1 VIIHLKQNFGNK
13 SVVNHNGFIPKYTAL
28 GYDMWVQVSAGIY
41 EEKTAMHTT
50 PSPGRG
56 TVHIG
61 IALQLFL
68 SHLIA
73 GCIALGIF
81 FATSHAGLHAPEQF
95 LVAIGVGAG
104 VGVLLTLNI
113 TYGLYLLELTLA
125 RFAQGFA
132 VEKIAPAWR
141 WPLHMLFSQINAISE
156 RIQVFARNEH
166 LTEEFREQ
174 MLQQASA
181 AAALEERN
189 RIARDLH
196 DSIKQQIFSISISAA
211 AAKAHWSGNSAGQE
225 SANEGA
231 REAVEDIQR
240 SAKEA
245 QVEMQA
251 LLQQLRSAPLE
262 NTSLVAALRTQAE
275 ALGYRIGAKMV
286 VEIGELP
293 ASDRLLPGTQEAI
306 FRMVQEAFANIARH
320 ARATTVWLSLY
331 QQDYMLHIEV
341 RDNGQGFDNAAQMGM
356 GLANLRQRATDLKGT
371 MDIASAVGQGTTMH
385 AMLPLLDSLRT
396 KQQEEQ
402 IERDIRRSREQATW
416 GFQLTGNATL
426 LAFALIM
433 FSAPLLLILACGLA
447 ASYGYAQAYYYRTR
461 VVLNAGGNSIEALS
475 LQQREYNAMMFL
487 LGLCTT
493 LSLNAFFNPQKG
505 AFLLHWLLFLTSCL
519 LFVLIAL
526 GIWRR
531 YRGTERYYSQMP
543 RPELGWEMTLRKRSF
558 GRRWRIWLVAVA
570 AILYFGNLSLTFPP
584 VTGKEWGGYAALLG
598 MLLFSVIILLDY
610 TQINHWKQVLAT
622 EETQAKQTETP
633 LNKLA

>member
-1 VIIHLKQNFGNK
+1 MQ
-13 SVVNHNGFIPKYTAL
+13 
-28 GYDMWVQVSAGIY
+28 
-41 EEKTAMHTT
+41 TT
-50 PSPGRG
+50 ISPVRG
-56 TVHIG
+56 TVHVG
-61 IALQLFL
+61 ISLQLFL

-73 GCIALGIF
+73 SFVALGVF
-81 FATSHAGLHAPEQF
+81 FALSHTGLQLSEQF
-95 LVAIGVGAG
+95 LAAIGAGAVVGL
-104 VGVLLTLNI
+104 LLTLNI
-113 TYGLYLLELTLA
+113 TYGLYILELTLA

-132 VEKIAPAWR
+132 VEQIALAWR
-141 WPLHMLFSQINAISE
+141 WPLHMLFFQINAINE
-156 RIQVFARNEH
+156 RIQAFARNEH

-174 MLQQASA
+174 MLQQASE

-211 AAKAHWSGNSAGQE
+211 AAKAHWNGNGTTGE
-225 SANEGA
+225 GANEGA

-286 VEIGELP
+286 VEIDELP

-320 ARATTVWLSLY
+320 ARATMVWLSLY
-331 QQDYMLHIEV
+331 QKDDMLHIEV

-371 MDIASAVGQGTTMH
+371 MDITSDVGQGTTIH
-385 AMLPLLDSLRT
+385 AILPLLDSLRT

-402 IERDIRRSREQATW
+402 LQRDIRRSREQAMW
-416 GFQLTGNATL
+416 GFQLTENATP
-426 LAFALIM
+426 LAFALIV
-433 FSAPLLLILACGLA
+433 FNAPILLTIACVLA
-447 ASYGYAQAYYYRTR
+447 AFYGYVQAYYYRTR
-461 VVLNAGGNSIEALS
+461 VALIAGRNSIEALS
-475 LQQREYNAMMFL
+475 LQQREYNAMIFL

-493 LSLNAFFNPQKG
+493 LSMVAFAGQQADEF
-505 AFLLHWLLFLTSCL
+505 AWRWWLLLIASCL
-519 LFVLIAL
+519 LFGLIAL
-526 GIWRR
+526 SVWRR
-531 YRGTERYYSQMP
+531 FRGSDHYYSQLP
-543 RPELGWEMTLRKRSF
+543 YAELGWEIAQKKKGF
-558 GRRWRIWLVAVA
+558 GRRWRLWVLAIA
-570 AILYFGNLSLTFPP
+570 AILYFGRLPTLFQP
-584 VTGKEWGGYAALLG
+584 VTASAWGSYAATLG
-598 MLLFSVIILLDY
+598 MLLFGVVILLDY

-622 EETQAKQTETP
+622 EETQTKPTEPT
-633 LNKLA
+633 LKGAA

>member
-1 VIIHLKQNFGNK
+1 MQ
-13 SVVNHNGFIPKYTAL
+13 
-28 GYDMWVQVSAGIY
+28 
-41 EEKTAMHTT
+41 TT
-50 PSPGRG
+50 PLPARG

-61 IALQLFL
+61 IALQLFV
-68 SHLIA
+68 SHLVA
-73 GCIALGIF
+73 DCVALGVF
-81 FATSHAGLHAPEQF
+81 FSLSALPHTILHTPIPL
-95 LVAIGVGAG
+95 LVAIGVGAL

-113 TYGLYLLELTLA
+113 TYGLYMLELTLT

-132 VEKIAPAWR
+132 IESIAPAWR
-141 WPLHMLFSQINAISE
+141 WPLHMQFSQLNAISE

-174 MLQQASA
+174 MLHQASE
-181 AAALEERN
+181 AAALEERT

-211 AAKAHWSGNSAGQE
+211 AAKAHWNGTTTTQE
-225 SANEGA
+225 GVNEGA

-262 NTSLVAALRTQAE
+262 NTSLVAALHTQAE

-331 QQDYMLHIEV
+331 QKDTMLHIEV
-341 RDNGQGFDNAAQMGM
+341 RDNGQGFDNAAKMGM

-371 MDIASAVGQGTTMH
+371 MDIASSVGQGTTIH
-385 AMLPLLDSLRT
+385 ALLPLLDSLRT

-402 IERDIRRSREQATW
+402 IQRDIQRSREQATW
-416 GFQLTGNATL
+416 GSQLTENAAL

-447 ASYGYAQAYYYRTR
+447 AFYGYAQAYYYRTR
-461 VVLNAGGNSIEALS
+461 VALNTGRNSIEALS
-475 LQQREYNAMMFL
+475 LQQREYNAMVFL

-493 LSLNAFFNPQKG
+493 LSLNAFFNPRTG
-505 AFLLHWLLFLTSCL
+505 TFLLHWLLLLTSCL
-519 LFVLIAL
+519 LFGLIAL

-531 YRGTERYYSQMP
+531 YRGTDRYYSHLP

-558 GRRWRIWLVAVA
+558 GRRWRIWLVAAA

-598 MLLFSVIILLDY
+598 MLLFGAVILLDY
-610 TQINHWKQVLAT
+610 RQIAHWKQVLAT
-622 EETQAKQTETP
+622 EEMKAKQIKTP
-633 LNKLA
+633 LNTLA

>member
-1 VIIHLKQNFGNK
+1 MQ
-13 SVVNHNGFIPKYTAL
+13 
-28 GYDMWVQVSAGIY
+28 
-41 EEKTAMHTT
+41 TT
-50 PSPGRG
+50 TSPVRG
-56 TVHIG
+56 TVHLG
-61 IALQLFL
+61 ISLQIFL

-73 GCIALGIF
+73 GCAALGVF
-81 FATSHAGLHAPEQF
+81 FALFHTGLQISEQF
-95 LVAIGVGAG
+95 LAAIGVGAV
-104 VGVLLTLNI
+104 VGLLLTLNI
-113 TYGLYLLELTLA
+113 TYGLYILELALA

-132 VEKIAPAWR
+132 VEQIALAWR
-141 WPLHMLFSQINAISE
+141 WPLHMLFFQINAISE

-174 MLQQASA
+174 MLQQASE

-196 DSIKQQIFSISISAA
+196 DSIKQQIYSISISAA
-211 AAKAHWSGNSAGQE
+211 AAKAHWSGHAE
-225 SANEGA
+225 ANEDA

-286 VEIGELP
+286 VEIDELP

-331 QQDYMLHIEV
+331 QKDDMLHIEV
-341 RDNGQGFDNAAQMGM
+341 RDNGQGFDNAAKMGM

-371 MDIASAVGQGTTMH
+371 MDIASAVGQGTTIH
-385 AMLPLLDSLRT
+385 AILPLLDSLRT

-402 IERDIRRSREQATW
+402 MQRDIRRSREQAAW
-416 GFQLTGNATL
+416 GFQLTENATP
-426 LAFALIM
+426 LAFALIV
-433 FSAPLLLILACGLA
+433 FNAPILLTIACVLA
-447 ASYGYAQAYYYRTR
+447 AFYGYAQAYYYRTR
-461 VVLNAGGNSIEALS
+461 VALIAGRNSMEALS
-475 LQQREYNAMMFL
+475 LQQREYNAMIFL

-493 LSLNAFFNPQKG
+493 LSMVAFAGQQAD
-505 AFLLHWLLFLTSCL
+505 AFAWRWWLLLIASCL
-519 LFVLIAL
+519 FFGLITF
-526 GIWRR
+526 GVWRR
-531 YRGTERYYSQMP
+531 FRGSNYYYSQLP
-543 RPELGWEMTLRKRSF
+543 YAELGWEIAQKKKGF
-558 GRRWRIWLVAVA
+558 GRRWRLWVLAIA
-570 AILYFGNLSLTFPP
+570 ATLYFGRLPTLFQPITANA
-584 VTGKEWGGYAALLG
+584 WGSYAATLG
-598 MLLFSVIILLDY
+598 MLLFGVVILLDY

-622 EETQAKQTETP
+622 EETQAKPTEPT
-633 LNKLA
+633 LKGAA

>member
-1 VIIHLKQNFGNK
+1 MQ
-13 SVVNHNGFIPKYTAL
+13 
-28 GYDMWVQVSAGIY
+28 
-41 EEKTAMHTT
+41 TT

-56 TVHIG
+56 TVHVG

-73 GCIALGIF
+73 GCLALSIF
-81 FATSHAGLHAPEQF
+81 FALSHAGFHAPEQF
-95 LVAIGVGAG
+95 LVAIGVGAV
-104 VGVLLTLNI
+104 VGALLTLNI
-113 TYGLYLLELTLA
+113 TYGLYMLELTLA
-125 RFAQGFA
+125 RFAQGFV

-141 WPLHMLFSQINAISE
+141 WPLHRLFSQINVISE
-156 RIQVFARNEH
+156 RIQIFARNEH

-174 MLQQASA
+174 MLQQAGE

-211 AAKAHWSGNSAGQE
+211 AAKAHWSGKSATQE
-225 SANEGA
+225 GANEGA

-251 LLQQLRSAPLE
+251 PLQQLRSTPLE

-275 ALGYRIGAKMV
+275 ALGYRVGAKMV

-331 QQDYMLHIEV
+331 QKDNMLHIEV
-341 RDNGQGFDNAAQMGM
+341 RDNGQGFDNAATMGM

-371 MDIASAVGQGTTMH
+371 MDISSAVGQGTTIH

-396 KQQEEQ
+396 KQQEEEIQ
-402 IERDIRRSREQATW
+402 RDIRRSRDQATW
-416 GFQLTGNATL
+416 GFQLTENATP
-426 LAFALIM
+426 LAFALIV
-433 FSAPLLLILACGLA
+433 FNAPILLTIACVLA
-447 ASYGYAQAYYYRTR
+447 AFYGYIQAYYYRTR
-461 VVLNAGGNSIEALS
+461 VALIAGRNSMETLS
-475 LQQREYNAMMFL
+475 LQQREYTAMMFL

-493 LSLNAFFNPQKG
+493 LSMVAFSGQQAE
-505 AFLLHWLLFLTSCL
+505 AFAWRWWILLITSCL
-519 LFVLIAL
+519 FFCLIAF
-526 GIWRR
+526 GVWWRF
-531 YRGTERYYSQMP
+531 RGTNRYYSHLP
-543 RPELGWEMTLRKRSF
+543 YAELGWEIAQKKKGF
-558 GRRWRIWLVAVA
+558 GRRWRIWLVAIA
-570 AILYFGNLSLTFPP
+570 AILYFGHLPTVFQP
-584 VTGKEWGGYAALLG
+584 VTANAWGSYAATLG
-598 MLLFSVIILLDY
+598 MLLFGVVILLDY
-610 TQINHWKQVLAT
+610 VQITHWKQVLAT
-622 EETQAKQTETP
+622 EETKAKQTETS
-633 LNKLA
+633 LNTLA

>member
-1 VIIHLKQNFGNK
+1 MQ
-13 SVVNHNGFIPKYTAL
+13 
-28 GYDMWVQVSAGIY
+28 
-41 EEKTAMHTT
+41 TT
-50 PSPGRG
+50 PSTGRG

-68 SHLIA
+68 SHLVA
-73 GCIALGIF
+73 GCVALGIF
-81 FATSHAGLHAPEQF
+81 FALSHVGLHATEQF
-95 LVAIGVGAG
+95 LVAIGVGAV

-113 TYGLYLLELTLA
+113 TYGLYILELTLA

-132 VEKIAPAWR
+132 VEKIAPVWR
-141 WPLHMLFSQINAISE
+141 WPLHTLFLQTNAVSE
-156 RIQVFARNEH
+156 RIQAFARNEH

-174 MLQQASA
+174 MLQQAGE

-211 AAKAHWSGNSAGQE
+211 TAKAHWGSNVATQ
-225 SANEGA
+225 EGA

-331 QQDYMLHIEV
+331 QRDNMLQVEV
-341 RDNGQGFDNAAQMGM
+341 RDNGQGFDNAAKMGM

-371 MDIASAVGQGTTMH
+371 MDIASAIGQGTTMH
-385 AMLPLLDSLRT
+385 AMLPLLDSLHT

-402 IERDIRRSREQATW
+402 MQRDIRRSREQATW
-416 GFQLTGNATL
+416 GFQLTENATP
-426 LAFALIM
+426 LAFALIV
-433 FSAPLLLILACGLA
+433 FNAPILLTIACVLA
-447 ASYGYAQAYYYRTR
+447 AFYGYVQAYYYRTR
-461 VVLNAGGNSIEALS
+461 VALIAGRTSMEALS
-475 LQQREYNAMMFL
+475 LQQREYNAMIFL

-493 LSLNAFFNPQKG
+493 LSIVAFAGQQAE
-505 AFLLHWLLFLTSCL
+505 AFAWHWWLLLISSCL
-519 LFVLIAL
+519 FFGLIAF
-526 GIWRR
+526 GVWWRF
-531 YRGTERYYSQMP
+531 RGSNHYYSQLP
-543 RPELGWEMTLRKRSF
+543 YAELGWEIAQKKKGF
-558 GRRWRIWLVAVA
+558 GRRWRLWVIAIA
-570 AILYFGNLSLTFPP
+570 AILYFGHLPTVFQS
-584 VTGKEWGGYAALLG
+584 VTANAWGSYAAILG
-598 MLLFSVIILLDY
+598 MLLFGVVILLDY
-610 TQINHWKQVLAT
+610 VQITHWKQVLAT
-622 EETQAKQTETP
+622 EEMKAKQTDTS
-633 LNKLA
+633 LKGVA

>member
-1 VIIHLKQNFGNK
+1 MQ
-13 SVVNHNGFIPKYTAL
+13 
-28 GYDMWVQVSAGIY
+28 
-41 EEKTAMHTT
+41 TT
-50 PSPGRG
+50 SQGRG
-56 TVHIG
+56 SVYVGTS
-61 IALQLFL
+61 LQLFL

-73 GCIALGIF
+73 GGAALDIF
-81 FATSHAGLHAPEQF
+81 FALPHASLPVLEQF
-95 LVAIGVGAG
+95 LVASGAG
-104 VGVLLTLNI
+104 AVIGVLLTLNI
-113 TYGLYLLELTLA
+113 TYGLYILGLTLA

-132 VEKIAPAWR
+132 VEKVAPAWR
-141 WPLHMLFSQINAISE
+141 WPLHALFLQINAINE

-174 MLQQASA
+174 MLQQAGES
-181 AAALEERN
+181 AALEERN

-211 AAKAHWSGNSAGQE
+211 AAKAHWNGNSATQ
-225 SANEGA
+225 EGA

-331 QQDYMLHIEV
+331 QRDEMLHVEV
-341 RDNGQGFDNAAQMGM
+341 RDNGQGFDNAAKMGM

-371 MDIASAVGQGTTMH
+371 MDIASTVGQGTAIH

-396 KQQEEQ
+396 KQQEQ
-402 IERDIRRSREQATW
+402 QMQRDIRRSREQATW
-416 GFQLTGNATL
+416 GFQLTENATP
-426 LAFALIM
+426 LAFALIV
-433 FSAPLLLILACGLA
+433 FNAPILLTIACVLA
-447 ASYGYAQAYYYRTR
+447 AFYGYAQAYYYRTR
-461 VVLNAGGNSIEALS
+461 VALIAGHNSMETLS
-475 LQQREYNAMMFL
+475 LQQREYTAMMFL

-493 LSLNAFFNPQKG
+493 LSMVAFAGQQKD
-505 AFLLHWLLFLTSCL
+505 AFAWRWWILLMTSCI
-519 LFVLIAL
+519 LFGLIAL
-526 GIWRR
+526 GTWWRF
-531 YRGTERYYSQMP
+531 RGSNHYYNQLP
-543 RPELGWEMTLRKRSF
+543 HAELGWEIAQKKKGF
-558 GRRWRIWLVAVA
+558 GRRWRIWLIAAV
-570 AILYFGNLSLTFPP
+570 AILYFGHLPTLFQS
-584 VTGKEWGGYAALLG
+584 VTAKAWGSYAATLG
-598 MLLFSVIILLDY
+598 MLLFGVVILLDY
-610 TQINHWKQVLAT
+610 VQITHWQQVLAT
-622 EETQAKQTETP
+622 GETEETKAKQTETS